1 MQITEKYIGNRNVRL
16 VFIDK
21 CNFSK
26 DYLLQKIIK
35 KNIYFDYIILME
47 HVNWYKYK
55 FYVYTDDFIELESRT
70 SSYQFIIETYEGSK
84 EYKLNKRRNKLERI
98 LND

>member
-26 DYLLQKIIK
+26 DYLLQKMIK

-47 HVNWYKYK
+47 NV
-55 FYVYTDDFIELESRT
+55 
-70 SSYQFIIETYEGSK
+70 K
-84 EYKLNKRRNKLERI
+84 EKEKENIQKEPS
-98 LND
+98 